1 MGAFLNRRV
10 TEKQCGGQ
18 AEGYRGAR
26 GLARSDGQHSLSAH
40 YVQGIISVP
49 SKLVTV
55 GLGGD
60 GRVDRIATV
69 VRERWISETEKAQ
82 N

>member
-1 MGAFLNRRV
+1 M
-10 TEKQCGGQ
+10 
-18 AEGYRGAR
+18 
-26 GLARSDGQHSLSAH
+26 
-40 YVQGIISVP
+40 QGIISVP